1 VLSELVIAFV
11 DPQVLE
17 QLSFAL
23 EQFFDCFKQKR
34 FTESPWS
41 GQEATIEFVNIEHP
55 VDIFCLVSIKKI
67 TFNNIAK

>member
-34 FTESPWS
+34 FTEPPGT
-41 GQEATIEFVNIEHP
+41 GQKTTFGKIDHL
-55 VDIFCLVSIKKI
+55 VDIFGFVGVK
-67 TFNNIAK
+67 NISLTDFPK